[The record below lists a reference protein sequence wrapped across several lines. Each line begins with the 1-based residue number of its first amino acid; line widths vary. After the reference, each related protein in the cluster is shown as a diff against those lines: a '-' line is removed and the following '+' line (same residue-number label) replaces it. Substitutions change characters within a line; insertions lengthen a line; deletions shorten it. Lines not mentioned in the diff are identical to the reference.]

1 MDRTTKIPRRY
12 LRAIFLFTG
21 MSLYWL
27 WSIAGL
33 FSAVVWYG
41 PGASK
46 WMLVLVANILTFAV
60 VLVVA
65 KRMVPLIERKGL
77 VLAAGTVTSLGIVLA
92 TLGLNIPALE
102 GATVPGAVLTGIGSA
117 PLILLWRESSEQLH
131 SKSTQ
136 RAFVSASV
144 VLSTLLYLLF
154 VSLPFPVTLV
164 ICSAAPLASAV
175 LLRHSYEPGMPAAD
189 TAGDASA
196 ELPDSPETP
205 IGAHVP
211 WGLFACCFA
220 LAIPQGIART
230 TFLPYDTEAAWPVA
244 VSCAILVVI
253 GATALDGWLGRPQRP
268 RRWGPLFLP
277 AMVIVLSAATFCS
290 IGVPLL
296 MSTLAFAS
304 HFLFLV
310 YVYSELDAQA
320 AAGLLPVQIVALG
333 LACMDA
339 GFMTGM
345 LFGANAGGIPGPFV
359 GAGVLLVCAA
369 ALVARSLV
377 ARETERFAAYDPTD
391 DEFPFG
397 LSLERTTAKSPE
409 DVLEERCNLAAARY
423 GLSEREEE
431 IMSFL
436 VRGKSAKSI
445 ANETFISYNTVKT
458 HMSHIYQKM
467 GIHNRE
473 DLFGLVERAWGEDD
487 EERTNS

>member
-21 MSLYWL
+21 MSLYWV

-60 VLVVA
+60 LLVAA
-65 KRMVPLIERKGL
+65 KRIAPLIERKGL

-102 GATVPGAVLTGIGSA
+102 GTTVPGAVLTGIGSA

-196 ELPDSPETP
+196 ELPQTR
-205 IGAHVP
+205 IGAHAP

-230 TFLPYDTEAAWPVA
+230 TFLPYDTEGAWPVA

-253 GATALDGWLGRPQRP
+253 GATAFDGWLGRAQHV

-277 AMVIVLSAATFCS
+277 AVVIALSAATFCS
-290 IGVPLL
+290 IGAPLL

-339 GFMTGM
+339 GFMAGM
-345 LFGANAGGIPGPFV
+345 VFGTNAEGVSGPFV

-377 ARETERFAAYDPTD
+377 ARETERFAAYDPAD

-409 DVLEERCNLAAARY
+409 DVLEERCSLAAARY

-431 IMSFL
+431 IMSYL

-445 ANETFISYNTVKT
+445 AAETFISYNTVKT

-487 EERTNS
+487 EAHTSS

>member
-1 MDRTTKIPRRY
+1 MDGTTNIPRRY

-33 FSAVVWYG
+33 FSTAVWYG
-41 PGASK
+41 PGLSK
-46 WMLVLVANILTFAV
+46 WPFVLAANIIAFAA
-60 VLVVA
+60 VLIA
-65 KRMVPLIERKGL
+65 ARRLVPLIERRGL
-77 VLAAGTVTSLGIVLA
+77 VVAAGLVTSLGIVLA
-92 TLGLNIPALE
+92 TLGLNIPSLA
-102 GATVPGAVLTGIGSA
+102 GATAPGAVLTGIGSA

-175 LLRHSYEPGMPAAD
+175 LLRHSYEPRPS
-189 TAGDASA
+189 DAVLA
-196 ELPDSPETP
+196 ETNEPEEP
-205 IGAHVP
+205 SGRRVPSVP

-230 TFLPYDTEAAWPVA
+230 TFLPYDTQAAWPLA
-244 VSCAILVVI
+244 VSCAILVTI
-253 GATALDGWLGRPQRP
+253 GATALDAWIERPQRA

-277 AMVIVLSAATFCS
+277 AVVIALSAATFCFL
-290 IGVPLL
+290 GVPLL

-320 AAGLLPVQIVALG
+320 AAGLLPIQIVALG
-333 LACMDA
+333 LICMDV
-339 GFMTGM
+339 GFLTGM
-345 LFGANAGGIPGPFV
+345 AAGANAVGIPGPYV
-359 GAGVLLVCAA
+359 GVGVLSVCAV
-369 ALVARSLV
+369 ALGARSLF
-377 ARETERFAAYDPTD
+377 ARETERFASADPVD
-391 DEFPFG
+391 EEFPFG
-397 LSLERTTAKSPE
+397 LSLGHFVAKSPE
-409 DVLEERCNLAAARY
+409 DVLQERCRLAAARY
-423 GLSEREEE
+423 RLSEREEE
-431 IMSFL
+431 IMSYL

-445 ANETFISYNTVKT
+445 ATETFISYNTVKT

-473 DLFGLVERAWGEDD
+473 ELFSLVERVWSEDGETSHADA
-487 EERTNS
+487 